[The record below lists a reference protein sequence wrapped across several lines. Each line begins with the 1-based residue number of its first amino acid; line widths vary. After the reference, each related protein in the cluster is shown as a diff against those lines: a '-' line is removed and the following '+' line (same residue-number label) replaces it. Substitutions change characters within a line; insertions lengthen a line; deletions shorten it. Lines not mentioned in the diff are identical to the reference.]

1 MSIDFK
7 KELALRYLFLS
18 KADKKQINSSLPTS
32 TIEKL
37 EEIIAELNVLYP
49 SLHSVDQKNYAVIM
63 QELKKNDPYSEWKSI
78 LTQVENRLATLNNH
92 APAKL
97 LDFIQS
103 KIN

>member
-1 MSIDFK
+1 MAIDFK

-18 KADKKQINSSLPTS
+18 KADKKQIDHSLPTS

-37 EEIIAELNVLYP
+37 KEAISELHNLYP
-49 SLHSVDQKNYAVIM
+49 AIRSVDQKDYAIIM
-63 QELKKNDPYSEWKSI
+63 QELKKSDPYSEWKSI
-78 LTQVENRLATLNNH
+78 LVQVEDRLITLNKP